1 MGDAK
6 LHFLQCFLESNAAE
20 SFLKSFNFATNSI
33 SESDYYFEMWLRTV
47 EKMIN
52 ADELY
57 DQMPEYYRLLGF
69 TPCQNFAKMQEV
81 S

>member
-1 MGDAK
+1 MDTAQ

-33 SESDYYFEMWLRTV
+33 SESAYYFEMWLQTV
-47 EKMIN
+47 EKMIS

-57 DQMPEYYRLLGF
+57 DQMPEYYRLLNSQ
-69 TPCQNFAKMQEV
+69 PCKNFVKMQEV